1 MVVALEYLVLGGAY
15 LVVLP
20 IVVFFFL
27 RARWYVAGSI
37 ERVFLYFLIFFFFPG
52 LLVLAPFINFRPQ
65 RREIAP

>member
-15 LVVLP
+15 LVVMP